1 MEFSLPRLNQAAA
14 AALTS
19 PVNKCILPAPFRAR
33 GTPVTRTD
41 ASDPMLALL
50 KSHIDPLSLKE
61 KGLNALAACLV
72 IMTLGFV
79 LHLLPHEN
87 QHLPLLASMGA
98 SAFLLFV
105 VPHSP
110 MAQPGPVIIGQ
121 LASAIVGLVCAHF
134 IDNTVIAGACSVGAA
149 VLAMEL
155 LRSLHPPGTAT
166 ALAVG
171 MSGVQFHD
179 ATWPFLAYAVLGNIL
194 LLLALAYLINNR
206 VLGRRYPTGKSHHPH
221 HEELDKAETRR
232 PPQLADSDIEW
243 ALSQMD
249 GIVDVSKEDLLDIYE
264 LAVEHALARRTAT
277 PGNC

>member
-1 MEFSLPRLNQAAA
+1 MYFICTIQGARCLGRAENVHYPMFS
-14 AALTS
+14 
-19 PVNKCILPAPFRAR
+19 
-33 GTPVTRTD
+33 
-41 ASDPMLALL
+41 LL

-79 LHLLPHEN
+79 LHLLPYEK

-110 MAQPGPVIIGQ
+110 MAQPGQVFIGQ
-121 LASAIVGLVCAHF
+121 LASAVVGLACAHS
-134 IDNTVIAGACSVGAA
+134 IDNTIIAGACSVGGA

-171 MSGVQFHD
+171 MSGAQFHD
-179 ATWPFLAYAVLGNIL
+179 AIWPFLAYAVLGNVL
-194 LLLALAYLINNR
+194 LLLALAYLINNLL
-206 VLGRRYPTGKSHHPH
+206 LGRRYPTGKSHHPH
-221 HEELDKAETRR
+221 HEEFDNTDKSGL
-232 PPQLADSDIEW
+232 PQLSELDIEW
-243 ALSQMD
+243 ALSKMD
-249 GIVDVSKEDLLDIYE
+249 GVVDVSKEDLIDIYE
-264 LAVEHALARRTAT
+264 LAAEHALAGRPPQRATT
-277 PGNC
+277 PGNS

>member
-1 MEFSLPRLNQAAA
+1 MFS
-14 AALTS
+14 
-19 PVNKCILPAPFRAR
+19 
-33 GTPVTRTD
+33 
-41 ASDPMLALL
+41 LL

-79 LHLLPHEN
+79 LHLLPHEKL
-87 QHLPLLASMGA
+87 HLPLLASMGA

-121 LASAIVGLVCAHF
+121 LISAIVGLLCAHF

-171 MSGVQFHD
+171 MSGAQLHD
-179 ATWPFLAYAVLGNIL
+179 AILPFLTYAVLGNIL
-194 LLLALAYLINNR
+194 LLLALAYLINNLL
-206 VLGRRYPTGKSHHPH
+206 LGRRYPTGKSHHPH
-221 HEELDKAETRR
+221 HEEFDNADKSGL
-232 PPQLADSDIEW
+232 PQLTETDIEW

-249 GIVDVSKEDLLDIYE
+249 GIVDVSKEDLIDIYE
-264 LAVEHALARRTAT
+264 LAADYACRNQDM
-277 PGNC
+277 GKK